1 MEQTVCALCGVN
13 VAIGEMHNLCNGKIL
28 KICGEC
34 CDKIWGDDED
44 PEKEVKP
51 MNVDIVRQLNEIPP
65 TWIVEQLARVY
76 GEEIWDKTRFRNLTA
91 RGFSLGHPEEKGVV
105 ELVCYFCNKPSLMF
119 EQEPEEIRQVEIVR
133 KHFRNR
139 ISREVHV
146 FWIGQC
152 EGCGTI
158 YWGQE

>member
-51 MNVDIVRQLNEIPP
+51 MNVDFEGLPE
-65 TWIVEQLARVY
+65 
-76 GEEIWDKTRFRNLTA
+76 
-91 RGFSLGHPEEKGVV
+91 FSG
-105 ELVCYFCNKPSLMF
+105 F
-119 EQEPEEIRQVEIVR
+119 EQIKFETAYKHRVPFFTEELLDKGCTEILITKVDDGWDLVG
-133 KHFRNR
+133 KKPINYD
-139 ISREVHV
+139 E
-146 FWIGQC
+146 
-152 EGCGTI
+152 
-158 YWGQE
+158 